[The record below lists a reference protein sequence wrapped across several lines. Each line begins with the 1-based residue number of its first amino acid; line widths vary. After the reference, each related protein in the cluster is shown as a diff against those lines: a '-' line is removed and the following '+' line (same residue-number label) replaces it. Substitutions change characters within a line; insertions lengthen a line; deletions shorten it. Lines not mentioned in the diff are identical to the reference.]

1 MSSPNP
7 RGPESPGVSVILAL
21 VLATISF
28 FALAVFGLGAVS
40 IATDSDIIAVPG
52 LCLLYTSPSPRD

>member
-7 RGPESPGVSVILAL
+7 RGPASPGVSVILAL

-28 FALAVFGLGAVS
+28 FALAVFGLGALSV
-40 IATDSDIIAVPG
+40 ATDRDIIAVPG
-52 LCLLYTSPSPRD
+52 LG